1 MISINPK
8 RNRGGVA
15 VAAALVTFM
24 ATFIT
29 SLIASGAS
37 QNGQPPAQQPP
48 PAQQQPAPQPPP
60 EPAAGQQ
67 PEGQRGRG
75 QRGQGQQGQQ
85 GQQPP
90 QEGQLG
96 QAPAPGTPPKPYI
109 PLAASTLADH
119 PDAYSGEPVTVTG
132 AVEQKLS
139 TLAFSVDQDKTKT
152 TGKDILVLAPRMNE
166 PIEANTYVTAI
177 GQVVKFDP
185 DEVAKKSKDIK
196 LDLPPE
202 VIEKYRG
209 KPAILA
215 TAVINQAGVDVAK
228 RLPPPMT
235 AEEQSF
241 QKVMLQVGPANTAL
255 RGALDK
261 SDAKV
266 VQDNAQVLKQAFT
279 QTEAFWKGKGK
290 ADAVK
295 WAQDARTHADSI
307 DRAVVAGKWDEV
319 KTEAGALAQQC
330 ASCHGAY
337 RERFDDGQFRIK
349 TGG

>member
-1 MISINPK
+1 MGSIHPK
-8 RNRGGVA
+8 RTRGGVA
-15 VAAALVTFM
+15 VAAALVTCI
-24 ATFIT
+24 AAFIT
-29 SLIASGAS
+29 TLIASAAAQS
-37 QNGQPPAQQPP
+37 AQPPAQQQQPP
-48 PAQQQPAPQPPP
+48 QQQQQQPPA
-60 EPAAGQQ
+60 EPAQGQQ
-67 PEGQRGRG
+67 EGQRGRG

-85 GQQPP
+85 GQPP
-90 QEGQLG
+90 QQEGQRG

-119 PDAYSGEPVTVTG
+119 PDAYYGEPVTVTG

-139 TLAFSVDQDKTKT
+139 TLAFSVDQDKTKS
-152 TGKDILVLAPRMNE
+152 TGKEVLVLAPRMNE

-185 DEVAKKSKDIK
+185 DEVAKQSKDIK
-196 LDLPPE
+196 LDLPPD
-202 VIEKYRG
+202 VIAKYRG

-215 TAVINQAGVDVAK
+215 TSVINQAGVDVAK

-235 AEEQSF
+235 AEEQAL
-241 QKVMLQVGPANTAL
+241 QKLMLQIGPANTAL

-261 SDAKV
+261 SESKV
-266 VQDNAQVLKQAFT
+266 VQDNSQVLKQAFM
-279 QTEAFWKGKGK
+279 QTEAFWKARGK

-295 WAQDARTHADSI
+295 WAQDARAHAESI

>member
-1 MISINPK
+1 MK
-8 RNRGGVA
+8 RMETERTWGSVA
-15 VAAALVTFM
+15 VAAALAIFVV
-24 ATFIT
+24 
-29 SLIASGAS
+29 SVGAQS
-37 QNGQPPAQQPP
+37 AQQPPAQQPSTQQPPSTP
-48 PAQQQPAPQPPP
+48 PARAAQQPPQT
-60 EPAAGQQ
+60 E
-67 PEGQRGRG
+67 GRG
-75 QRGQGQQGQQ
+75 QRGQ
-85 GQQPP
+85 P
-90 QEGQLG
+90 
-96 QAPAPGTPPKPYI
+96 PAPGTPPKPYI

-119 PDAYSGEPVTVTG
+119 PDAYYGEPVTVTG

-139 TLAFSVDQDKTKT
+139 TLAFTVDQDKTKS
-152 TGKDILVLAPRMNE
+152 TGKEVLVIAPRKNE
-166 PIEANTYVTAI
+166 PVEANTYITAI
-177 GQVVKFDP
+177 GEAVKFAP
-185 DEVAKKSKDIK
+185 DEIAKKSKDIK
-196 LDLPPE
+196 IDLPPDA
-202 VIEKYRG
+202 VAKFRG
-209 KPAILA
+209 KPTILA
-215 TAVINQAGVDVAK
+215 TNVINQAGVDVAR
-228 RLPPPMT
+228 RLAPPMT
-235 AEEQSF
+235 AEEQAL
-241 QKVMLQVGPANTAL
+241 QKMMLQIGPANTAL

-279 QTEAFWKGKGK
+279 QTEAFWKARGK